1 MDITDPESNTVEMHN
16 MSQKMSQGS
25 ESSFLSA
32 LFH

>member
-1 MDITDPESNTVEMHN
+1 MDIIGPERNTVEMHN

-25 ESSFLSA
+25 ESSLLSA